1 MNNLFRSLALSL
13 SLVAGF
19 APCLSRRASG
29 RHQLRGPK
37 KCAPHL
43 GAPRQGRG
51 DRVLW
56 YQDRNSYLL
65 EPTLEAFAKK
75 EGDRILFKRVPV
87 AFRIYFLPHSKLYYS
102 LVSLGLGEKLM
113 PAVYKEILHNG
124 DQLITRD
131 EQADFLATQG
141 VDKQKFRDAY
151 DSDTEMSLEEQGD
164 KLCVDDDV
172 IATPTLFVAGRY
184 KISTVNNGVDGM
196 AAVLDYVVKQVQ
208 DKKL

>member
-1 MNNLFRSLALSL
+1 MRNLFGSLLLAL

-19 APCLSRRASG
+19 ARA
-29 RHQLRGPK
+29 LAA
-37 KCAPHL
+37 APVAGKDYEVQKLPHPTS
-43 GAPRQGRG
+43 APPGK
-51 DRVLW
+51 VEVIEFFW

-65 EPTLEAFAKK
+65 EATLEAFVKK

-131 EQADFLATQG
+131 EQADFLATQA
-141 VDKQKFRDAY
+141 VDKQKFRDVC
-151 DSDTEMSLEEQGD
+151 DSDTEMSLEKQGD
-164 KLCVDDDV
+164 KLRVDYDV
-172 IATPTLFVAGRY
+172 RATPILFVAGRY
-184 KISTVNNGVDGM
+184 KISTVNNAVDGM
-196 AAVLDYVVKQVQ
+196 ATVLDYVVKQVQ